1 MNLLCMKSHLLCG
14 AMAIGWAV
22 TTSSGA
28 LAQTGNSSDAA
39 VEAEADQNDNVIVVT
54 AQLREQNILDVPQAV
69 QAIGATELKNSGVGD
84 LADVI
89 AMIPSATTGS
99 TISAGS
105 NTFQIRGVAAG
116 ETDGDSTVGFYLDNF
131 AFALPGRPYAPAVD
145 FYDMERVEVLRGPSG
160 TLYGLGSLGGT
171 IKVLTKEPDLNET
184 ELSTR
189 IAANITDGGEPG
201 AAADLMVNIPLI
213 EDRLAL
219 RGVVSYQMIGGYADI
234 IPTGKRNG
242 NDANNFSGRVKLLAA
257 PTDTLRITLSA
268 WHNRS
273 NQDFSNRL
281 TYVDPP
287 VLDQTFGVADSKY
300 TLISGDVELDLDFA
314 TLTSTT
320 GYIKNTVIV
329 NNGGFILG
337 VGDFAAY
344 WPLRTKNF
352 SQDFRLTSQG
362 SGNFQWLVGAF
373 YQNGETKGG
382 QSASLFD
389 FPVSGQMGLG
399 TFNDNLLKSEA
410 FAIYGEGTYSF
421 FDDVVDVTVGGRYYR
436 EKRRFDE
443 NSSLTLLE
451 DGIVTPTVGTD
462 RATNDTINP
471 RFNVA
476 IHPSDNGM
484 VYFEVAKGFRSGA
497 ITSSSIISAANIAL
511 GTNFSNSSPPDTL
524 WNYEA
529 GLRWSFLNDDLDVSL
544 SVYQFDWADAQ
555 IELSPTLQSIV
566 VPVGDVRGRGIDAE
580 INWRTPIDGLS
591 LQVSGNANET
601 EFRDII
607 PEVAAALPWISNGR
621 QLPGTAKHTFSVAG
635 SYVTQIGAGDWDLGI
650 HGRYSY
656 RSRQQSIFDGRY
668 APWSGVGSLRVALSR
683 DDIELALFSNN
694 IGNSGRAI
702 SVPGGQNQIPYPR
715 TIGVSFE
722 KKF

>member
-1 MNLLCMKSHLLCG
+1 MKSRLLCG

-22 TTSSGA
+22 TMSAGA

-39 VEAEADQNDNVIVVT
+39 VEAAADQNDNVIVVT

-69 QAIGATELKNSGVGD
+69 QAIGATELKNSGVES

-105 NTFQIRGVAAG
+105 NTFQIRGVAAA

-131 AFALPGRPYAPAVD
+131 AFSLPGRPYAPSVD

-171 IKVLTKEPDLNET
+171 IKILTAQPDLVDAQ
-184 ELSTR
+184 LSTR
-189 IAANITDGGEPG
+189 ISANITDGGEPG
-201 AAADLMVNIPLI
+201 AAADMMVNVPLI

-219 RGVVSYQMIGGYADI
+219 RGVVSYQMIGGYADVL
-234 IPTGKRNG
+234 PTGKRNG
-242 NDANNFSGRVKLLAA
+242 NDANNFTGRVKLLAV
-257 PTDTLRITLSA
+257 PTDTLRVTLSA

-273 NQDFSNRL
+273 NQDFSNRI
-281 TYVDPP
+281 TFVDPP

-300 TLISGDVELDLDFA
+300 TLLSGDVELDLNFA
-314 TLTSTT
+314 TLSSTT

-329 NNGGFILG
+329 NNGGFIPG
-337 VGDFAAY
+337 IGDFAAF

-362 SGNFQWLVGAF
+362 NGSLQWLIGAF

-382 QSASLFD
+382 QSVSLYD
-389 FPVSGQMGLG
+389 FPVNDQMGLG
-399 TFNDNLLKSEA
+399 TFNDNRLKSEA

-421 FDDVVDVTVGGRYYR
+421 FDDVVDLTVGGRYYR

-443 NSSLTLLE
+443 NSSLTFLE
-451 DGIVTPTVGTD
+451 DDVVIPTIGTD

-471 RFNVA
+471 RFNIA
-476 IHPSDNGM
+476 IHPSGNGM

-497 ITSSSIISAANIAL
+497 ITSSSIIAAANSAL
-511 GTNFSNSSPPDTL
+511 GTDFSNSSPPDTL

-529 GLRWSFLNDDLDVSL
+529 GLRWSFLNDDLNASL

-580 INWRTPIDGLS
+580 INWRTPLDGLR
-591 LQVSGNANET
+591 LQVSGNTNET
-601 EFRDII
+601 ELRDVI
-607 PEVAAALPWISNGR
+607 PEVAAALPWVSNGR
-621 QLPGTAKHTFSVAG
+621 QLPGTAKHTLSVSG
-635 SYVTQIGAGDWDLGI
+635 SYVMPVGEWDLGV

-668 APWSGVGSLRVALSR
+668 APWSGLGSMRVTLSR
-683 DDIELALFSNN
+683 DDLEVALFSDN
-694 IGNSGRAI
+694 IGNSGRPI

-715 TIGVSFE
+715 TIGISFE